1 MKLSIIIPVYNE
13 SKTINELLR
22 RISKV
27 NLGKI
32 KKEIILI
39 DDFSTDGSRKVI
51 EKLDKKYTKVFQP
64 RNMGKG
70 AALKAGIKAAT
81 GDFIIFQDADLE
93 YDPNDYK
100 NLLKPL
106 LDKKINIS
114 VGTRFVGQELKLL
127 GKSRT
132 MHSTHWI
139 GNKVLTLAFNFLYGT
154 KLTDVEPCYK
164 LFRSNVLKS
173 IDVKTNRFEYD
184 IELMCKLVKKGH
196 KIVQLPIRYSPRR
209 FEEGKKINWKDG
221 IVALWTM
228 IKNRLTP

>member
-13 SKTINELLR
+13 SKTIKELLR

-81 GDFIIFQDADLE
+81 
-93 YDPNDYK
+93 
-100 NLLKPL
+100 
-106 LDKKINIS
+106 
-114 VGTRFVGQELKLL
+114 
-127 GKSRT
+127 
-132 MHSTHWI
+132 
-139 GNKVLTLAFNFLYGT
+139 
-154 KLTDVEPCYK
+154 
-164 LFRSNVLKS
+164 
-173 IDVKTNRFEYD
+173 
-184 IELMCKLVKKGH
+184 
-196 KIVQLPIRYSPRR
+196 
-209 FEEGKKINWKDG
+209 
-221 IVALWTM
+221 
-228 IKNRLTP
+228 